1 MSSSSGRSD
10 EQRVEHPKLEE
21 LKRLR
26 KMYFLTL
33 ECHRDLFRHDFG
45 LLITDWKERLPN
57 LLDILTKQEMDW
69 LLEASIESPDL
80 IQKIVDFF
88 IRCGYKDEPDLD
100 EDGKPLLRR
109 TTSVHRIAVDKIAFV
124 NSHRT
129 VDKIELLRKL
139 FKIYD
144 NFHVNYTD
152 ESGYTH
158 FHAACKCGLE
168 DVAKKFLD
176 RGQDP
181 SCVVPKTGDSP
192 LHLALKN
199 NKKEVSKLLLRNGAN
214 LISANSKG
222 KTPLHL
228 ICNLYVNNGKEL
240 AEMLF
245 KFCDEK
251 RLPVKIDARDD
262 EGNTPLHAAIF
273 SGSIDLVEVL
283 LRRGANPTLANDKG
297 KTPLHVICPRNGN
310 VGLSKLFEL
319 NDELQLRVPIDA
331 RDNEGSTPLHLATSC
346 GNEELVER
354 LLRRGA
360 DPTLANAEGRTPLH
374 YVAERSRGVERF
386 FRAIEDT
393 WHTVQIDARDSEGDT
408 PLLLALKGGHDVQNV
423 RGLLRRGAD
432 PSLANK
438 DGKTPLHVICQR
450 NENRV
455 LLRLFFEI
463 WDAIENRGQVDARD
477 NEGSTPL
484 HLATSRGN
492 AELVEWL
499 LRRGANPCLANAK
512 GLTPLHYVAKRGSGL
527 ERFFRAIKDTRK
539 TVQIDARDNEGRT
552 ALEWAVA
559 SCCPP
564 AVASLLERGADLSN
578 FVFPTATDF
587 DEYGKIDRS
596 RDYVG
601 DGPGR
606 VCTMIKPAVATGLLA
621 IVELLEPRLGHEL
634 DLGDAL
640 KIMGFFDKYKLYESE
655 DFSASKDADDLADSI
670 LEEMAKKSTYMD
682 HFEFASSYT
691 LFELRYESME
701 ACALRLKNMALI
713 KCCFDAE
720 GPDFFDSVL
729 SKCTDPGCCCWCCS
743 ALRPRYK
750 RLVDNIFPVNPQ
762 DGLIKNNMEKL
773 MFYSLSSPEK
783 LDRIGEYLFQRASRD
798 ISRRRNGFVII
809 AMEAMDQLLAA
820 CHAQTLNLF
829 VESFLK
835 MVQKL
840 LESTDPQLQILATQS
855 FVRFANIEEDTP
867 SYHTR
872 YDFFVSKYSS
882 MCHSNNDDPSMRKQI
897 RLAGIQGL
905 QGVVRKTVSDDLVEN
920 IWNMVHME
928 KIVPSLLYNMQNSR
942 YSNNDNI
949 TPESPTEERSDPP
962 QFAETCMRELVGRA
976 SFGHIKC
983 VIKPVLNHLDNH
995 QLWVPNYFA
1004 IHTFR
1009 IVMFSIQSQYS
1020 YTVVEALM
1028 THLDEHSQSSP
1039 KIRTSIADTLSKIIS
1054 IAAGESV
1061 GPSVLE
1067 IISSLLT
1074 HLRVSVSRNMSS
1086 TNDEQLYQE
1095 VLINAL
1101 GEFANHLPD
1110 YQKIEIMKFI
1120 MGKVP
1125 YADPDSVTSA
1135 GKGDVLLQ
1143 SILLK
1148 SLLKVIFNK
1157 FLIVI
1162 IVIIRNCINS
1172 QVGTKYQT
1180 IHLNT
1185 TFPPSFLQP
1194 LLRMSLASDS
1204 EMRLLVHQIFHTLID
1219 RHKNSEKLSKPT
1231 VSVVEL
1237 DLAIEKATRPDVIFI
1252 RKHGPEIYSALHE
1265 SLGLINN
1272 RVENIESIY
1281 TTVALLIVE
1290 LCSEETVLEMLRL
1303 VMSLQDIALTN
1314 AQISIAIKF
1323 NLHVTAI
1330 SLLVLIANVCNITTL
1345 IDYANKHEVL
1355 QSKLSDIFNN
1365 LMIEHRSPPT
1375 SATSPPESKLQTPA
1389 YELHFPEMFV
1399 C

>member
-1 MSSSSGRSD
+1 
-10 EQRVEHPKLEE
+10 
-21 LKRLR
+21 
-26 KMYFLTL
+26 
-33 ECHRDLFRHDFG
+33 
-45 LLITDWKERLPN
+45 
-57 LLDILTKQEMDW
+57 
-69 LLEASIESPDL
+69 
-80 IQKIVDFF
+80 
-88 IRCGYKDEPDLD
+88 
-100 EDGKPLLRR
+100 
-109 TTSVHRIAVDKIAFV
+109 
-124 NSHRT
+124 
-129 VDKIELLRKL
+129 
-139 FKIYD
+139 
-144 NFHVNYTD
+144 
-152 ESGYTH
+152 
-158 FHAACKCGLE
+158 
-168 DVAKKFLD
+168 
-176 RGQDP
+176 
-181 SCVVPKTGDSP
+181 
-192 LHLALKN
+192 
-199 NKKEVSKLLLRNGAN
+199 
-214 LISANSKG
+214 
-222 KTPLHL
+222 
-228 ICNLYVNNGKEL
+228 
-240 AEMLF
+240 
-245 KFCDEK
+245 
-251 RLPVKIDARDD
+251 
-262 EGNTPLHAAIF
+262 
-273 SGSIDLVEVL
+273 
-283 LRRGANPTLANDKG
+283 
-297 KTPLHVICPRNGN
+297 
-310 VGLSKLFEL
+310 
-319 NDELQLRVPIDA
+319 
-331 RDNEGSTPLHLATSC
+331 
-346 GNEELVER
+346 
-354 LLRRGA
+354 
-360 DPTLANAEGRTPLH
+360 
-374 YVAERSRGVERF
+374 
-386 FRAIEDT
+386 
-393 WHTVQIDARDSEGDT
+393 
-408 PLLLALKGGHDVQNV
+408 
-423 RGLLRRGAD
+423 
-432 PSLANK
+432 
-438 DGKTPLHVICQR
+438 
-450 NENRV
+450 
-455 LLRLFFEI
+455 
-463 WDAIENRGQVDARD
+463 
-477 NEGSTPL
+477 
-484 HLATSRGN
+484 
-492 AELVEWL
+492 
-499 LRRGANPCLANAK
+499 
-512 GLTPLHYVAKRGSGL
+512 
-527 ERFFRAIKDTRK
+527 
-539 TVQIDARDNEGRT
+539 
-552 ALEWAVA
+552 
-559 SCCPP
+559 
-564 AVASLLERGADLSN
+564 
-578 FVFPTATDF
+578 
-587 DEYGKIDRS
+587 
-596 RDYVG
+596 
-601 DGPGR
+601 
-606 VCTMIKPAVATGLLA
+606 
-621 IVELLEPRLGHEL
+621 
-634 DLGDAL
+634 
-640 KIMGFFDKYKLYESE
+640 
-655 DFSASKDADDLADSI
+655 
-670 LEEMAKKSTYMD
+670 
-682 HFEFASSYT
+682 
-691 LFELRYESME
+691 
-701 ACALRLKNMALI
+701 MALI

-1125 YADPDSVTSA
+1125 YGDPDSVTSA

-1148 SLLKVIFNK
+1148 SLLKV
-1157 FLIVI
+1157 
-1162 IVIIRNCINS
+1162 
-1172 QVGTKYQT
+1172 GTKYQT

-1185 TFPPSFLQP
+1185 TFPPSFLLP
-1194 LLRMSLASDS
+1194 LLNMSLASDS
-1204 EMRLLVHQIFHTLID
+1204 EMRLLVQQIFHTLID
-1219 RHKNSEKLSKPT
+1219 RHKNSDKLSKPT
-1231 VSVVEL
+1231 VNVVEL

-1252 RKHGPEIYSALHE
+1252 RKYGPEIYVILKN
-1265 SLGLINN
+1265 SLELISN

-1281 TTVALLIVE
+1281 TTLALLIVE
-1290 LCSEETVLEMLRL
+1290 LCSEETVIDMLRL
-1303 VMSLQDIALTN
+1303 VMDLQDIALKN
-1314 AQISIAIKF
+1314 SQISIAIKF
-1323 NLHVTAI
+1323 NLHVTVI

-1345 IDYANKHEVL
+1345 IDYANKIVESRSKEAPHLLPDLKSQYDSSLPSKIPNTLLVDQTIVMECLKVIGLETGKLQQAVGYSTSLQYRHSWVDNPGRSSLGDINGGAELDSAGSSPGVQRKLPVEELTFESMKKILTETNNDQEVEDEKRLQLSHLFRNAPFQDLVKKTQPKHEVL